1 MSYRNP
7 QIIIDRS
14 GEIWGK
20 AIAGFGAN
28 VAKGIDAF
36 AAVHEQAQA
45 AANRRKE
52 SNQLALN
59 VSELKENEKINK
71 FVKSLPDKSMNDQV
85 GQAIREMATT
95 GLKNTVNVNGKD
107 YTLGAIKAQALLK
120 SDPNLDKDTREAYLK
135 IVSGYNQYMD
145 NMGGVASSITVN
157 NSELRPEEPGFISQN
172 YDILGERG
180 EGTANLIAAMSV
192 NSQPIEGVESKKEYG
207 RGYNKDT
214 GKYDN
219 TLTINSR
226 IDKSSPIYKSWLKNG
241 LTTNGSEE
249 KGNLTQQFEEE
260 LDSKGN
266 PTGYVTS
273 KFERNLNEI
282 GEEGLGLIVKIPEQ
296 GDINKALNDAGY
308 RDPKTGIETGLGF
321 VKEKIVDN
329 RVLDNGD
336 TVKSTETH
344 FDAASL
350 KNNPAYELINKATAD
365 KITALPLDQ
374 QIKYMSN
381 HLGWGGIEK
390 TPWAQMDVDAKKD
403 LITRTLVDRDL
414 RNMMGADKDNLLKTR
429 KATPEDVAKYK
440 ADNKVIVEG
449 NDIYFTEKLQTI
461 KRAGGGASATEQIR
475 IKNFNDSLKN
485 KSDAVKT
492 AADRGASLLNNTNS
506 ALVNEVIPGYG
517 RVESAEL
524 NNGVLEFIYARKTGK
539 REKGPN
545 GALVIDRGDAKY
557 DLKDGRQL
565 NTLAKQLYKGDKQ
578 ADKRKAFIK
587 SIQLQLAEEKRSA
600 DESTGVMRDKSETSG
615 TTDVIKKLSAQELL
629 KKYGN

>member
-28 VAKGIDAF
+28 VAKGIDTF
-36 AAVHEQAQA
+36 AAAHEKAQA

-85 GQAIREMATT
+85 GQTIREMATT

-172 YDILGERG
+172 YDIQGEGG

-226 IDKSSPIYKSWLKNG
+226 IDKSSTIYKSWLKNG

-308 RDPKTGIETGLGF
+308 RDPKTGTETGLGF
-321 VKEKIVDN
+321 VTEKIVRN
-329 RVLDNGD
+329 EVLDNGD
-336 TVKSTETH
+336 TVTATETH
-344 FDAASL
+344 FDAEAL
-350 KNNPAYELINKATAD
+350 ENNTAYKVINKATFD
-365 KITALPLDQ
+365 KIDSLPLDQ

-381 HLGWGGIEK
+381 NLGWGGIEK
-390 TPWAQMDVDAKKD
+390 TPWAEMNTEEKEILVMK
-403 LITRTLVDRDL
+403 TLMDRDL
-414 RNMMGADKDNLLKTR
+414 RNIMGVSKKNLLKTR

-440 ADNKVIVEG
+440 ADNKTIKVDD
-449 NDIYFTEKLQTI
+449 DIYFTEKLQTV
-461 KRAGGGASATEQIR
+461 KRAGSASGGAGSVTQQIAL
-475 IKNFNDSLKN
+475 KKYNDSLKN

-492 AADRGASLLNNTNS
+492 AADRGSSLLSDTNS
-506 ALVNEVIPGYG
+506 TLVNEDIPGYG
-517 RVESAEL
+517 KVESAEL

-539 REKGPN
+539 RDEDGS
-545 GALVIDRGDAKY
+545 LVVDRSDAKY

-565 NTLAKQLYKGDKQ
+565 NTLANQLYEGDKN

-587 SIQLQLAEEKRSA
+587 SIQLQIGVEQTAIGKQSEQEKTYPTW
-600 DESTGVMRDKSETSG
+600 DPSTGGFK
-615 TTDVIKKLSAQELL
+615 
-629 KKYGN
+629 

>member
-28 VAKGIDAF
+28 VAKGIDTF
-36 AAVHEQAQA
+36 AAAHEKAQA

-85 GQAIREMATT
+85 GQTIREMATT

-172 YDILGERG
+172 YDILGEGG

-226 IDKSSPIYKSWLKNG
+226 IDKNSTIYKSWLKNG
-241 LTTNGSEE
+241 LTTNGSED

-282 GEEGLGLIVKIPEQ
+282 GENGLGLIVKIPEQ

-308 RDPKTGIETGLGF
+308 RDPKTGTETGLGF
-321 VKEKIVDN
+321 VTEKVVRN
-329 RVLDNGD
+329 EVLDNGD
-336 TVKSTETH
+336 TVTATETH
-344 FDAASL
+344 FDAESL
-350 KNNPAYELINKATAD
+350 ENNTAYQIINKATFD
-365 KITALPLDQ
+365 KIDSLPLDQ

-381 HLGWGGIEK
+381 NLGWGGIEK
-390 TPWAQMDVDAKKD
+390 TPWAEMNTEEKEILVMK
-403 LITRTLVDRDL
+403 TLMDRDL
-414 RNMMGADKDNLLKTR
+414 RNIMGVSKKNLLKTR

-440 ADNKVIVEG
+440 ADNKTIKVDD
-449 NDIYFTEKLQTI
+449 DIYFTEKLQTV
-461 KRAGGGASATEQIR
+461 KRAGSAGGSAGSVTQQIAL
-475 IKNFNDSLKN
+475 KKYNDSLKN

-492 AADRGASLLNNTNS
+492 AADRGSSLLSDTNS
-506 ALVNEVIPGYG
+506 TLVNEDIPGYG
-517 RVESAEL
+517 KVESAEL

-539 REKGPN
+539 RDEDGS
-545 GALVIDRGDAKY
+545 LVVDRSDAKY

-565 NTLAKQLYKGDKQ
+565 NTLANQLYKGDKN

-587 SIQLQLAEEKRSA
+587 SIQLQIGVEQTAIGKQSEQEKTYPTW
-600 DESTGVMRDKSETSG
+600 DPSTGGFK
-615 TTDVIKKLSAQELL
+615 
-629 KKYGN
+629 

>member
-28 VAKGIDAF
+28 VAKGIDTF
-36 AAVHEQAQA
+36 AAAHEKAQA

-85 GQAIREMATT
+85 GQTIREMATT

-172 YDILGERG
+172 YDILGEGG

-192 NSQPIEGVESKKEYG
+192 NSQPIKGVESKKEYG

-226 IDKSSPIYKSWLKNG
+226 IDKNSIIYKSWLKNG

-308 RDPKTGIETGLGF
+308 RDPKTGTETGLGF
-321 VKEKIVDN
+321 VTEKIVRN
-329 RVLDNGD
+329 EVLDNGD
-336 TVKSTETH
+336 TVTATETH
-344 FDAASL
+344 FDAEAL
-350 KNNPAYELINKATAD
+350 ENNTAYKVINKATFD
-365 KITALPLDQ
+365 KIDSLPLDQ

-381 HLGWGGIEK
+381 NLGWGGIEK
-390 TPWAQMDVDAKKD
+390 TPWAEMNTEEKEILVMK
-403 LITRTLVDRDL
+403 TLMDRDL
-414 RNMMGADKDNLLKTR
+414 RNIMGVSKKNLLKTR

-440 ADNKVIVEG
+440 ADNKTIKVDD
-449 NDIYFTEKLQTI
+449 DIYFTEKLQTV
-461 KRAGGGASATEQIR
+461 KRAGSASGGAGSVTQQIAL
-475 IKNFNDSLKN
+475 KKYNDSLKN

-492 AADRGASLLNNTNS
+492 AADRGSSLLSDTNS
-506 ALVNEVIPGYG
+506 TLVNEDIPGYG
-517 RVESAEL
+517 KVESAEL

-539 REKGPN
+539 RDEDGS
-545 GALVIDRGDAKY
+545 LVVDRSDAKY

-565 NTLAKQLYKGDKQ
+565 NTLANQLYEGDKN

-587 SIQLQLAEEKRSA
+587 SIQLQIGVEQTAIGKQSEQEKTYPTW
-600 DESTGVMRDKSETSG
+600 DPSTGGFK
-615 TTDVIKKLSAQELL
+615 
-629 KKYGN
+629 

>member
-28 VAKGIDAF
+28 VAKGIDTF
-36 AAVHEQAQA
+36 AAAHEQAQA

-85 GQAIREMATT
+85 GQTIREMATT

-172 YDILGERG
+172 YDIQGEGG

-226 IDKSSPIYKSWLKNG
+226 IDKSSTIYESWVKNG

-390 TPWAQMDVDAKKD
+390 TPWAQMNVDAKKD

-440 ADNKVIVEG
+440 ADNKTIKVDD
-449 NDIYFTEKLQTI
+449 DIYFTEKLQTVE
-461 KRAGGGASATEQIR
+461 RAGGASGGAGSVTQQIAL
-475 IKNFNDSLKN
+475 KKYNDSLKN

-492 AADRGASLLNNTNS
+492 AADKGSSLLSDTNS
-506 ALVNEVIPGYG
+506 TLVNENIPGYG

-524 NNGVLEFIYARKTGK
+524 NDGVLEFIYARKTGK
-539 REKGPN
+539 RDED

-565 NTLAKQLYKGDKQ
+565 NTLANQLYEGDKN
-578 ADKRKAFIK
+578 ADKRKAFKK
-587 SIQLQLAEEKRSA
+587 SIQLQIGVEQTAIGEQAEQAEKYPTWNPA
-600 DESTGVMRDKSETSG
+600 TKDFD
-615 TTDVIKKLSAQELL
+615 
-629 KKYGN
+629 

>member
-85 GQAIREMATT
+85 GQTIREMATT

-135 IVSGYNQYMD
+135 IVGGYNQYMD

-172 YDILGERG
+172 YDILGEGG

-192 NSQPIEGVESKKEYG
+192 NSQPIKGVESKKEYG

-226 IDKSSPIYKSWLKNG
+226 IDKSSIIYKSWLKNG
-241 LTTNGSEE
+241 LTTNGSTE

-282 GEEGLGLIVKIPEQ
+282 GENGLGLIVKIPEQ

-308 RDPKTGIETGLGF
+308 RDPKTGTETGLGF
-321 VKEKIVDN
+321 VTEKIVRN
-329 RVLDNGD
+329 EVLDNGD
-336 TVKSTETH
+336 TVTATETH
-344 FDAASL
+344 FDAEAL
-350 KNNPAYELINKATAD
+350 ENNTAYKVINKATFD
-365 KITALPLDQ
+365 KIDSLPLDQ

-381 HLGWGGIEK
+381 NLGWGGIEK
-390 TPWAQMDVDAKKD
+390 TPWAEMSTKEKEILVMK
-403 LITRTLVDRDL
+403 TLMDRDL
-414 RNMMGADKDNLLKTR
+414 RNIMGVSKKNLLKTR

-440 ADNKVIVEG
+440 ADNKTIKVDD
-449 NDIYFTEKLQTI
+449 DIYFTEKLQTVE
-461 KRAGGGASATEQIR
+461 RAGSGASATEQIR

-485 KSDAVKT
+485 KSDAVKE
-492 AADRGASLLNNTNS
+492 GANMGSSLLNDTNN
-506 ALVNEVIPGYG
+506 ALVNKDISGYG
-517 RVESAEL
+517 KIESAEL
-524 NNGVLEFIYARKTGK
+524 VDGKLKFIHET
-539 REKGPN
+539 N
-545 GALVIDRGDAKY
+545 RGSR
-557 DLKDGRQL
+557 KDGTWAVDRTPRSVDLTSESQL
-565 NTLAKQLYKGDKQ
+565 KTFANQLYKGDKH
-578 ADKRKAFIK
+578 AGKRKAFIK

-600 DESTGVMRDKSETSG
+600 DKSTGVMRPEEPKEVYNPLTG
-615 TTDVIKKLSAQELL
+615 EF
-629 KKYGN
+629 Y

>member
-85 GQAIREMATT
+85 GQTIREMATT

-107 YTLGAIKAQALLK
+107 YTLGAIKAQALLT
-120 SDPNLDKDTREAYLK
+120 SDPNLNKDTREAYLK

-172 YDILGERG
+172 YDIQGEGG

-207 RGYNKDT
+207 RDYNKDT

-226 IDKSSPIYKSWLKNG
+226 IDKNSIIYQSWLKNG
-241 LTTNGSEE
+241 LTTNGSTE

-260 LDSKGN
+260 LDSNGN

-381 HLGWGGIEK
+381 NLGWGGIEK
-390 TPWAQMDVDAKKD
+390 TPWAQMNVDAKKA
-403 LITRTLVDRDL
+403 LITKTLVDRDL

-449 NDIYFTEKLQTI
+449 NDIYFTEKLQTV
-461 KRAGGGASATEQIR
+461 KRAGSASGGAGSVTQQIAL
-475 IKNFNDSLKN
+475 KKYNDSLKN

-492 AADRGASLLNNTNS
+492 AADRGSSLLSDTNS
-506 ALVNEVIPGYG
+506 TLVNEDIPGYG
-517 RVESAEL
+517 KVESAEL
-524 NNGVLEFIYARKTGK
+524 NDGVLEFIYARKTGK
-539 REKGPN
+539 RDEDGS
-545 GALVIDRGDAKY
+545 LVVDRSDAKY

-565 NTLAKQLYKGDKQ
+565 NTLANQLYKGDKN

-587 SIQLQLAEEKRSA
+587 SIQLQIGVEQTAIGEQAEQAEKYPTWNPA
-600 DESTGVMRDKSETSG
+600 TKDFD
-615 TTDVIKKLSAQELL
+615 Q
-629 KKYGN
+629 

>member
-28 VAKGIDAF
+28 VAKGIDTF
-36 AAVHEQAQA
+36 AAAHEKAQA

-85 GQAIREMATT
+85 GQTIREMATT

-172 YDILGERG
+172 YDILGEGG

-192 NSQPIEGVESKKEYG
+192 NSQPIKGVESKKEYG

-226 IDKSSPIYKSWLKNG
+226 IDKNSIIYKSWLKNG

-308 RDPKTGIETGLGF
+308 RDPKTGTETGLGF
-321 VKEKIVDN
+321 VTEKIVRN
-329 RVLDNGD
+329 EVLDNGD
-336 TVKSTETH
+336 TVTATETH
-344 FDAASL
+344 FDAEAL
-350 KNNPAYELINKATAD
+350 ENNTAYKVINKATFD
-365 KITALPLDQ
+365 KIDSLPLDQ

-381 HLGWGGIEK
+381 NLGWGGIEK
-390 TPWAQMDVDAKKD
+390 TPWAEMNTEEKEILVMK
-403 LITRTLVDRDL
+403 TLMDRDL
-414 RNMMGADKDNLLKTR
+414 RNIMGVSKKNLLKTR

-440 ADNKVIVEG
+440 ADNKTIKVDD
-449 NDIYFTEKLQTI
+449 DIYFTEKLQTV
-461 KRAGGGASATEQIR
+461 KRAGGAGGSAGSVTQQIAL
-475 IKNFNDSLKN
+475 KKYNDSLKN

-492 AADRGASLLNNTNS
+492 AADKGSSLLSDTNS
-506 ALVNEVIPGYG
+506 TLVNEDIPGYG
-517 RVESAEL
+517 KVESAEL

-539 REKGPN
+539 RDEDGS
-545 GALVIDRGDAKY
+545 LVVDRSDAKY

-565 NTLAKQLYKGDKQ
+565 NTLANQLYKGDKN

-587 SIQLQLAEEKRSA
+587 SIQLQIGVEQTAIGKQSEQEKTYPTW
-600 DESTGVMRDKSETSG
+600 DPSTGGFK
-615 TTDVIKKLSAQELL
+615 
-629 KKYGN
+629 

>member
-28 VAKGIDAF
+28 VAKGIDTF
-36 AAVHEQAQA
+36 AAAHEKAQA

-85 GQAIREMATT
+85 GQTIREMATT

-172 YDILGERG
+172 YDILGEGG

-192 NSQPIEGVESKKEYG
+192 NSQPIKGVESKKEYG

-226 IDKSSPIYKSWLKNG
+226 IDKNSIIYKSWLKNG

-308 RDPKTGIETGLGF
+308 RDPKTGTETGLGF
-321 VKEKIVDN
+321 VTEKIVRN
-329 RVLDNGD
+329 EVLDNGD
-336 TVKSTETH
+336 TVTATETH
-344 FDAASL
+344 FDAEAL
-350 KNNPAYELINKATAD
+350 ENNTAYKVINKATFD
-365 KITALPLDQ
+365 KIDSLPLDQ

-381 HLGWGGIEK
+381 NLGWGGIEK
-390 TPWAQMDVDAKKD
+390 TPWAEMNTEEKEILVMK
-403 LITRTLVDRDL
+403 TLMDRDL
-414 RNMMGADKDNLLKTR
+414 RNIMGVSKKNLLKTR

-440 ADNKVIVEG
+440 ADNKTIKVDD
-449 NDIYFTEKLQTI
+449 DIYFTEKLQTV
-461 KRAGGGASATEQIR
+461 KRAGGAGGSAGSVTQQIAL
-475 IKNFNDSLKN
+475 KKYNDSLKN

-492 AADRGASLLNNTNS
+492 AADRGSSLLSDTNS
-506 ALVNEVIPGYG
+506 TLVNEDIPGYG
-517 RVESAEL
+517 KVESAEL
-524 NNGVLEFIYARKTGK
+524 NDGVLEFIYARKTGK
-539 REKGPN
+539 RDEDGS
-545 GALVIDRGDAKY
+545 LVVDRSDAKY

-565 NTLAKQLYKGDKQ
+565 NTLANQLYKGDKN

-587 SIQLQLAEEKRSA
+587 SIQLQIGVEQTAIGKQSEQEKTYPTW
-600 DESTGVMRDKSETSG
+600 DPSTGGFK
-615 TTDVIKKLSAQELL
+615 
-629 KKYGN
+629 

>member
-85 GQAIREMATT
+85 GQTIREMATT

-135 IVSGYNQYMD
+135 IVGGYNQYMD

-172 YDILGERG
+172 YDILGEGG

-207 RGYNKDT
+207 RDYNKDT

-226 IDKSSPIYKSWLKNG
+226 IDKSSIIYESWLKNG
-241 LTTNGSEE
+241 LTTNGSTE

-390 TPWAQMDVDAKKD
+390 TPWAQMDVDAKKV

-429 KATPEDVAKYK
+429 KATPGDVAKYK
-440 ADNKVIVEG
+440 ADNKTIKVDD
-449 NDIYFTEKLQTI
+449 DIYFTEKLETVERAKSYNSEKEPTKLTQAQITAQKKIQTEKENYNEAVKLIDSSKDDLSFKRIGGYDFEPQYDKIVKFAGRTGLGITVTAIENDDNSI
-461 KRAGGGASATEQIR
+461 KHIVITSRDNKSQIVLGKGASDKDVRDAIKASAVGGAANFSTE
-475 IKNFNDSLKN
+475 KP
-485 KSDAVKT
+485 KS
-492 AADRGASLLNNTNS
+492 G
-506 ALVNEVIPGYG
+506 
-517 RVESAEL
+517 
-524 NNGVLEFIYARKTGK
+524 
-539 REKGPN
+539 
-545 GALVIDRGDAKY
+545 KY
-557 DLKDGRQL
+557 DK
-565 NTLAKQLYKGDKQ
+565 
-578 ADKRKAFIK
+578 I
-587 SIQLQLAEEKRSA
+587 
-600 DESTGVMRDKSETSG
+600 
-615 TTDVIKKLSAQELL
+615 
-629 KKYGN
+629 

>member
-28 VAKGIDAF
+28 VAKGIDTF
-36 AAVHEQAQA
+36 AAAHEKAQA

-85 GQAIREMATT
+85 GQTIREMATT

-172 YDILGERG
+172 YDIQGEGG

-282 GEEGLGLIVKIPEQ
+282 GENGLGLIVKIPEQ

-308 RDPKTGIETGLGF
+308 RDPKTGTETGLGF
-321 VKEKIVDN
+321 VTEKIVRN
-329 RVLDNGD
+329 EVLDNGD
-336 TVKSTETH
+336 TVTATETH
-344 FDAASL
+344 FDAEAL
-350 KNNPAYELINKATAD
+350 ENNTAYKVINKATFD
-365 KITALPLDQ
+365 KIDSLPLDQ

-381 HLGWGGIEK
+381 NLGWGGIEK
-390 TPWAQMDVDAKKD
+390 TPWAEMNTEEKEILVMK
-403 LITRTLVDRDL
+403 TLMDRDL
-414 RNMMGADKDNLLKTR
+414 RNIMGVSKKNLLKTR

-440 ADNKVIVEG
+440 ADNKTIKVDD
-449 NDIYFTEKLQTI
+449 DIYFTEKLQTV
-461 KRAGGGASATEQIR
+461 KRAGSASGGAGSVTQQIAL
-475 IKNFNDSLKN
+475 KKYNDSLKN

-492 AADRGASLLNNTNS
+492 AADRGSSLLSDTNS
-506 ALVNEVIPGYG
+506 TLVNEDIPGYG
-517 RVESAEL
+517 KVESAEL

-539 REKGPN
+539 RDEDGS
-545 GALVIDRGDAKY
+545 LVVDRSDAKY

-565 NTLAKQLYKGDKQ
+565 NTLANQLYEGDKN

-587 SIQLQLAEEKRSA
+587 SIQLQIGVEQTAIGKQSEQEKTYPTW
-600 DESTGVMRDKSETSG
+600 DPSTGGFK
-615 TTDVIKKLSAQELL
+615 
-629 KKYGN
+629 

>member
-28 VAKGIDAF
+28 VAKGIDTF
-36 AAVHEQAQA
+36 AAVHEKAQA

-85 GQAIREMATT
+85 GQTIREMATT

-172 YDILGERG
+172 YDIQGEGG

-207 RGYNKDT
+207 RNYNKDT

-226 IDKSSPIYKSWLKNG
+226 IDKNSTIYQSWLKNG
-241 LTTNGSEE
+241 LTTNGSTE

-282 GEEGLGLIVKIPEQ
+282 GENGLGLIVKIPEQ

-308 RDPKTGIETGLGF
+308 RDPKTGTETGLGF
-321 VKEKIVDN
+321 VTEKVVRN
-329 RVLDNGD
+329 EVLDNGD
-336 TVKSTETH
+336 TVTATETH
-344 FDAASL
+344 FDAESL
-350 KNNPAYELINKATAD
+350 ENNTAYQVINKATFD
-365 KITALPLDQ
+365 KIDSLPLDQ

-381 HLGWGGIEK
+381 NLGWGGIEK
-390 TPWAQMDVDAKKD
+390 TPWAEMNTKEKEALVKK
-403 LITRTLVDRDL
+403 TLMNRDL
-414 RNMMGADKDNLLKTR
+414 RNIMGVSKKNLLKTR

-440 ADNKVIVEG
+440 ADNKTIKVDD
-449 NDIYFTEKLQTI
+449 DIYFTEKLQTVE
-461 KRAGGGASATEQIR
+461 RAGGGASATEQIR

-506 ALVNEVIPGYG
+506 TLVNEDIPGYG

>member
-85 GQAIREMATT
+85 GQTIREMATT

-135 IVSGYNQYMD
+135 IVGGYNQYMD

-172 YDILGERG
+172 YDILGEGG

-207 RGYNKDT
+207 RDYNKDT

-226 IDKSSPIYKSWLKNG
+226 IDKNSIIYESWLKNG
-241 LTTNGSEE
+241 LTTNGSTE

-282 GEEGLGLIVKIPEQ
+282 GENGLGLIVKIPEQ

-308 RDPKTGIETGLGF
+308 RDPKTGTETGLGF
-321 VKEKIVDN
+321 VTEKIVRN
-329 RVLDNGD
+329 EVLDNGD
-336 TVKSTETH
+336 TVTATETH
-344 FDAASL
+344 FDAEAL
-350 KNNPAYELINKATAD
+350 ENNTAYQVINKATFD
-365 KITALPLDQ
+365 KIDSLPLDQ

-381 HLGWGGIEK
+381 NLGWGGIEK
-390 TPWAQMDVDAKKD
+390 TPWAEMSTKEKE
-403 LITRTLVDRDL
+403 TLVMKTLMNRDL
-414 RNMMGADKDNLLKTR
+414 RNIMGVSKKNLLKTR

-440 ADNKVIVEG
+440 ADNKTIKVDD
-449 NDIYFTEKLQTI
+449 DIYFTEKLQTVE
-461 KRAGGGASATEQIR
+461 RVGRDDGSAGGGAGSVTQAQITRQKKIQTEKENYTKAVKIIDSSKDDLNFGKKGYNFEEQYNKIVKFAGR
-475 IKNFNDSLKN
+475 TGLGITVTAMENDDNSIKNIVITSRDN
-485 KSDAVKT
+485 KSQIVLGKGSSDKQVRDAIKASAAGGAANYKQSSAKEPT
-492 AADRGASLLNNTNS
+492 AK
-506 ALVNEVIPGYG
+506 
-517 RVESAEL
+517 EL
-524 NNGVLEFIYARKTGK
+524 R
-539 REKGPN
+539 
-545 GALVIDRGDAKY
+545 AKY
-557 DLKDGRQL
+557 
-565 NTLAKQLYKGDKQ
+565 TKQQ
-578 ADKRKAFIK
+578 
-587 SIQLQLAEEKRSA
+587 
-600 DESTGVMRDKSETSG
+600 
-615 TTDVIKKLSAQELL
+615 
-629 KKYGN
+629 

>member
-28 VAKGIDAF
+28 VAKGIDTF
-36 AAVHEQAQA
+36 AAAHEKAQA

-85 GQAIREMATT
+85 GQTIREMATT

-172 YDILGERG
+172 YDILGEGG

-192 NSQPIEGVESKKEYG
+192 NSQPIKGVESKKEYG

-226 IDKSSPIYKSWLKNG
+226 IDKNSIIYKSWLKNG

-282 GEEGLGLIVKIPEQ
+282 GENGLGLIVKIPEQ

-308 RDPKTGIETGLGF
+308 RDPKTGTETGLGF
-321 VKEKIVDN
+321 VTEKIVRN
-329 RVLDNGD
+329 EVLDNGD
-336 TVKSTETH
+336 TVTATETH
-344 FDAASL
+344 FDAEAL
-350 KNNPAYELINKATAD
+350 ENNTAYKVINKATFD
-365 KITALPLDQ
+365 KIDSLPLDQ

-381 HLGWGGIEK
+381 NLGWGGIEK
-390 TPWAQMDVDAKKD
+390 TPWAEMNTEEKEILVMK
-403 LITRTLVDRDL
+403 TLMDRDL
-414 RNMMGADKDNLLKTR
+414 RNIMGVSKKNLLKTR

-440 ADNKVIVEG
+440 ADNKTIKVDD
-449 NDIYFTEKLQTI
+449 DIYFTEKLQTV
-461 KRAGGGASATEQIR
+461 KRAGSASGGAGSVTQQIAL
-475 IKNFNDSLKN
+475 KKYNDSLKN

-492 AADRGASLLNNTNS
+492 AADRGSSLLSDTNS
-506 ALVNEVIPGYG
+506 TLVNEDIPGYG
-517 RVESAEL
+517 KVESAEL

-539 REKGPN
+539 RDEDGS
-545 GALVIDRGDAKY
+545 LVVDRSDAKY

-565 NTLAKQLYKGDKQ
+565 NTLANQLYEGDKN

-587 SIQLQLAEEKRSA
+587 SIQLQIGVEQTAIGKQSEQEKTYPTW
-600 DESTGVMRDKSETSG
+600 DPSTGGFK
-615 TTDVIKKLSAQELL
+615 
-629 KKYGN
+629 